1 MESLA
6 KLVELASD
14 FLMLAIVARVIMSW
28 VAPDPRNQINLLLG
42 KVTDPILNPIHK
54 ILPSMAGLDFSPV
67 IALFGWRFIGT
78 VVPQFLLNLG

>member
-6 KLVELASD
+6 GLIQWITKIW
-14 FLMLAIVARVIMSW
+14 MLAIVARVILSW
-28 VAPDPRNQINLLLG
+28 VAPDPRNQINQILA
-42 KVTDPILNPIHK
+42 KMTDPILNPIQR

-67 IALFGWRFIGT
+67 IALFGLRFIGN